1 VKGREVAM
9 ERGFC
14 AFTESP
20 SGTQIVVNVSLVRY
34 VRPDQHGT
42 STIYFDDQMN
52 LLVQGD
58 VKQVLQMMRNAFN

>member
-1 VKGREVAM
+1 M

-20 SGTQIVVNVSLVRY
+20 SGIQIVVNVSLVRY
-34 VRPDQHGT
+34 VRPDQHET
-42 STIYFDDQMN
+42 STIYFDNQMN

-58 VKQVLQMMRNAFN
+58 VKQVLQMMRNAYN